1 MRILRS
7 LLLVLALWVLPLPL
21 GGDRAVAIF
30 TCGRFDGTFQ
40 CKATSGGVQ
49 HGKNAS
55 PSDTSTLEEAPQGT
69 GEQQATAPAG
79 NTTQGAQGGAREV
92 VQPGEHSCLP
102 PAIGFLSPLM
112 RREAIA
118 SRRRGRRRLPTRG
131 ASTEWSARRLVVTAQ
146 RTRSCWAAT
155 ASITPLPAAMASPP
169 TSPRNPAR
177 EPTKSSPAKCVGTA

>member
-21 GGDRAVAIF
+21 AGDRAVAIF

-55 PSDTSTLEEAPQGT
+55 PNVGDTSTLEEAPQGT

-92 VQPGEHSCLP
+92 VQPGEHSCPPGYRVLGAPDASGSYCEP
-102 PAIGFLSPLM
+102 PAE
-112 RREAIA
+112 RK
-118 SRRRGRRRLPTRG
+118 LPTRG

-177 EPTKSSPAKCVGTA
+177 EPTKSSPAKCVRTA

>member
-1 MRILRS
+1 MRTLRS

-55 PSDTSTLEEAPQGT
+55 PNVGDTSTPEERPK
-69 GEQQATAPAG
+69 APA
-79 NTTQGAQGGAREV
+79 NKRRPPL
-92 VQPGEHSCLP
+92 PGIQLKAPKVALGRLFSRASIPVPRYRVLAAPDASGSYCEP
-102 PAIGFLSPLM
+102 PAE
-112 RREAIA
+112 RK
-118 SRRRGRRRLPTRG
+118 LPTRG

-177 EPTKSSPAKCVGTA
+177 EPTKSSPVKCVRTA

>member
-92 VQPGEHSCLP
+92 VQPGEHSCP
-102 PAIGFLSPLM
+102 PGYRVLAAPDASGSYCEPLAE
-112 RREAIA
+112 RK
-118 SRRRGRRRLPTRG
+118 LPTRG